1 MCGGFSI
8 HRGFISRTINLPF
21 GVRVRTPDNIMGK
34 ETKKMNKVSFYPFK
48 IEQHNARIPEWPKGG
63 GLRPPA
69 KCFVGSNPTSS
80 TYYSKR

>member
-1 MCGGFSI
+1 
-8 HRGFISRTINLPF
+8 
-21 GVRVRTPDNIMGK
+21 
-34 ETKKMNKVSFYPFK
+34 MNKVSFYPFK